1 MAKSPK
7 NSIIAVIGAGPA
19 GLTLAGLLVRAGL
32 SVCVIDQAHPADLAK
47 KQADTRTTALSF
59 GTMQLMSRLGID
71 DALKHNAAAITKID
85 VQDGKTPF
93 ILRFDEELVEQVET
107 DARAMGWI
115 VENPDMRRILW
126 ENLRDAPSCTI
137 LAPYRLQAYTADD
150 DGVTL
155 TIQHTQTRQTQHM
168 KAALIVGA
176 DGRMSRVRELAGLD
190 VVALDYKQIATVGL
204 IAHDKPHNGLALERF
219 YTDGPFAV
227 LPFTDDKEGRHRS
240 AVVWTRSL
248 NARQQRLI
256 KKRDLSEL
264 ALPSDL
270 LQIEI
275 ERRIS
280 ADYGAVTVLGTWD
293 HYPLSLYHS
302 SIMTGTRMA
311 LVGDACHAI
320 HPIAGQGLNVGM
332 QDIGLLADLIIAQ
345 HAAGEDV
352 GAADM
357 LNHYQTKRRFAV
369 FTMVAA
375 TDVLNRFFGLKSPP
389 FGLIRPIGLGLVN
402 AVSPLKRF
410 FVKRAMGL

>member
-1 MAKSPK
+1 MAKSLK
-7 NSIIAVIGAGPA
+7 NNTIAVVGAGPA
-19 GLTLAGLLVRAGL
+19 GLTLAGLLARAGL
-32 SVCVIDQAHPADLAK
+32 PVCLIDQAHPEDLAK
-47 KQADTRTTALSF
+47 PQADTRTTALSF
-59 GTMQLMSRLGID
+59 GTMQLMARLGID
-71 DALKHNAAAITKID
+71 EALKENAAPITKID

-93 ILRFDEELVEQVET
+93 ILRFDEDLVEQVEQ

-126 ENLRDAPSCTI
+126 ENVRDSQSCSV
-137 LAPYRLQAYTADD
+137 LAPYRLLSYEANDKD
-150 DGVTL
+150 VSLTL
-155 TIQHTQTRQTQHM
+155 QHTQTRETKQINV
-168 KAALIVGA
+168 ALVIGA

-190 VVALDYKQIATVGL
+190 VVALDYKQVANVGL
-204 IAHDKPHNGLALERF
+204 ITHDKPHHGLALERF

-227 LPFTDDKEGRHRS
+227 LPFTDDKDGRHRS

-248 NARQQRLI
+248 NARQQRLV

-264 ALPSDL
+264 TLPSDL

-280 ADYGAVTVLGTWD
+280 ADYGAVSVLGKWD
-293 HYPLSLYHS
+293 CYPLSLYHS
-302 SIMTGTRMA
+302 SEMTGNRMA

-345 HAAGEDV
+345 HKADEDV
-352 GAADM
+352 GSAEM
-357 LNHYQTKRRFAV
+357 LTHYQTKRRFAV

-375 TDVLNRFFGLKSPP
+375 TDILTRFFGMKTPP
-389 FGLIRPIGLGLVN
+389 MGLIRPVGLGLVN
-402 AVSPLKRF
+402 AISPLKRF